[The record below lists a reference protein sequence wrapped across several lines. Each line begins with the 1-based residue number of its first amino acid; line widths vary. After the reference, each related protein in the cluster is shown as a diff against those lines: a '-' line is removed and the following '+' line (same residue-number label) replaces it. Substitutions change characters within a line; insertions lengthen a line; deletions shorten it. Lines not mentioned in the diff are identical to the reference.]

1 MVWVG
6 VVVLMFTYCLMNFSH
21 LLSLMLHFFLCICF
35 CLDCVS
41 IVSFEQK
48 CVCVCVFVCQ
58 CVLHFLCASMLHV
71 YTWTCLIRILCVCYT
86 MLQYFWGPSILDWEV
101 NNIKRNCGVAY
112 HFWPL
117 VLTLGLQIKIPQLV
131 SLKHAMIDN
140 LVSSSSLPCC

>member
-1 MVWVG
+1 
-6 VVVLMFTYCLMNFSH
+6 
-21 LLSLMLHFFLCICF
+21 
-35 CLDCVS
+35 
-41 IVSFEQK
+41 
-48 CVCVCVFVCQ
+48 
-58 CVLHFLCASMLHV
+58 
-71 YTWTCLIRILCVCYT
+71 

-140 LVSSSSLPCC
+140 LVSSSSLPCCETDCGQQKKKKKKKKIFFQRSVNIKEMPWSVSIKEMSWSVSIKEMPWSTLLSKHHCMLALVSL